1 MNNNYLGKAERAIV
15 TPQHIVYNIGEII
28 EVGIHFTSG
37 DAVNAISEVNGSYFG
52 DYITV
57 FRCDNISG
65 HQVDYTKLDE
75 FDENEYSEDYAEE
88 CAQYG
93 ITNGCNSENEILIF
107 DAKFKV
113 LSVEEE
119 EFYGS
124 KDEDGAPG
132 VRVINVKM
140 IWNELYVRCKDD
152 KTQNGAYYGKDY

>member
-1 MNNNYLGKAERAIV
+1 MTNNYFGYGERAIV
-15 TPQHIVYNIGEII
+15 TAESINYNIGEIVEI
-28 EVGIHFTSG
+28 GMHFTSG
-37 DAVNAISEVNGSYFG
+37 DAILAISDVGSYSG
-52 DYITV
+52 YGTYITV
-57 FRCDNISG
+57 FKCDNISG

-113 LSVEEE
+113 LSIEEE

-132 VRVINVKM
+132 IKIINVKM
-140 IWNELYVRCKDD
+140 I
-152 KTQNGAYYGKDY
+152 

>member
-15 TPQHIVYNIGEII
+15 TENAYNTAIGEII
-28 EVGIHFTSG
+28 EVGTHWTNG
-37 DAVNAISEVNGSYFG
+37 DSMVAIAEVNGNYSG
-52 DYITV
+52 DFITI
-57 FRCDNISG
+57 FRCKNAEG

-88 CAQYG
+88 CSQYG

-113 LSVEEE
+113 LSIEEE

-132 VRVINVKM
+132 IRIINVEMVK
-140 IWNELYVRCKDD
+140 
-152 KTQNGAYYGKDY
+152 

>member
-1 MNNNYLGKAERAIV
+1 MDNNYLGKAERAIV
-15 TPQHIVYNIGEII
+15 TENAYNTAIGEIVEI
-28 EVGIHFTSG
+28 GIHFTSG
-37 DAVNAISEVNGSYFG
+37 DAILAISDVGSYSG
-52 DYITV
+52 YGTYITV
-57 FRCDNISG
+57 FKCDNISG

-113 LSVEEE
+113 LSIEEE

-132 VRVINVKM
+132 IRIINVEM
-140 IWNELYVRCKDD
+140 IK
-152 KTQNGAYYGKDY
+152 

>member
-1 MNNNYLGKAERAIV
+1 MTNNYTGYAERAIV
-15 TPQHIVYNIGEII
+15 TAESINYNIGEIVEI
-28 EVGIHFTSG
+28 GIHFTSG
-37 DAVNAISEVNGSYFG
+37 NAILAISDIGSYSG
-52 DYITV
+52 YGTYITV
-57 FRCDNISG
+57 FKCDNISG

-113 LSVEEE
+113 LSIEEE

-132 VRVINVKM
+132 IRIINVEMVK
-140 IWNELYVRCKDD
+140 
-152 KTQNGAYYGKDY
+152 

>member
-1 MNNNYLGKAERAIV
+1 MTNNYTGYAERAIV
-15 TPQHIVYNIGEII
+15 TAESINYNIGEIVEI
-28 EVGIHFTSG
+28 GIHFTSG
-37 DAVNAISEVNGSYFG
+37 NAILAISDIGSYSG
-52 DYITV
+52 YGTYITV
-57 FRCDNISG
+57 FKCDNISG

-75 FDENEYSEDYAEE
+75 FDEDEYSEDYAEE

-113 LSVEEE
+113 LSIEEE

-132 VRVINVKM
+132 IRIINVEM
-140 IWNELYVRCKDD
+140 IK
-152 KTQNGAYYGKDY
+152 

>member
-1 MNNNYLGKAERAIV
+1 MTNNYFGYGERAIITQDAYKV
-15 TPQHIVYNIGEII
+15 EVSDIVDIG
-28 EVGIHFTSG
+28 VHFTSG
-37 DAVNAISEVNGSYFG
+37 DAILAISDVGSYSG
-52 DYITV
+52 YGTYITV
-57 FRCDNISG
+57 FKCDNISG

-113 LSVEEE
+113 LSIEDDEL
-119 EFYGS
+119 YG
-124 KDEDGAPG
+124 KRDEDGAPG

-140 IWNELYVRCKDD
+140 I
-152 KTQNGAYYGKDY
+152 

>member
-1 MNNNYLGKAERAIV
+1 MDNNYLGKAERAIV
-15 TPQHIVYNIGEII
+15 TENAYNTAIGEII

-57 FRCDNISG
+57 FRCKNVIG
-65 HQVDYTKLDE
+65 HKVDYTRLDK
-75 FDENEYSEDYAEE
+75 DEDYAEK

-93 ITNGCNSENEILIF
+93 IADGCNSEEEIIIEN
-107 DAKFKV
+107 AKFKV
-113 LSVEEE
+113 ISIEEE

-132 VRVINVKM
+132 IRIINVEM
-140 IWNELYVRCKDD
+140 IK
-152 KTQNGAYYGKDY
+152 